1 MKSLC
6 TKLNHVAKK
15 MPEELDTL
23 QEAFDWLSVAILALF
38 VVEKS
43 LNVVC
48 FGLRWLKNALHAL
61 GAFVVLLSF
70 IIELSFHDSDESF
83 EMMALMIMVRL
94 WKIIRIVHAVVETFV
109 EPLKEENEVL
119 KSKLEA
125 LEAHIN
131 KEHEVV
137 FVNVEEEGAKKIE
150 VRDYSPSDNEGK
162 ESSPQER
169 SPPHYGGQQH

>member
-1 MKSLC
+1 
-6 TKLNHVAKK
+6 

-119 KSKLEA
+119 KLEA